1 MLQRIKYFAPN
12 MKTPAMILAAAALS
26 LSGCGDKGGSAPTG
40 QVIATYDGI
49 EITASEL
56 RQEMANMPGGL
67 SPKQAQQGALQAVLS
82 RTILAAEARKEKMDQ
97 TPAAAIMKKRAE
109 DLALVDM
116 YTRKLREDAPLPS
129 DEEARQYVS
138 EHPAS
143 FSQRRIFVV
152 DQLIADSTDPEL
164 LKAMEPLDT
173 MKQIENLLHE
183 RNINFR
189 RTVGTLDALTID
201 AGVAEKI
208 AGLPAGT
215 VFASP
220 SNGAI
225 RANQIRSTV
234 IEPVEGDAA
243 QRVAKSILQSR
254 RVNEIVNNQIS
265 QLLQNGAKKVK
276 YNKEYEPEKPSPSAK
291 AAPADNAADTKS
303 EEKK

>member
-1 MLQRIKYFAPN
+1 MLQRIKYFVPN
-12 MKTPAMILAAAALS
+12 MKSSAMILAAASITLS
-26 LSGCGDKGGSAPTG
+26 ACGDKGAEAPTG

-82 RTILAAEARKEKMDQ
+82 RTILADAARKEKMDQ

-116 YTRKLREDAPLPS
+116 YTRKLRENAPLPS
-129 DEEARQYVS
+129 DEEVRQYVS

-152 DQLIADSTDPEL
+152 DQLIAESTDPEL

-173 MKQIENLLHE
+173 LKDIENLLHE
-183 RNINFR
+183 RNIGFR
-189 RTVGTLDALTID
+189 RTVGTLDALTVD
-201 AGVAEKI
+201 ADVAEKI

-220 SNGAI
+220 SNGTI
-225 RANQIRSTV
+225 RANKIRSTV
-234 IEPVEGDAA
+234 IEPVDDDAA

-254 RVNEIVNNQIS
+254 RVNEIVRNQIS
-265 QLLQNGAKKVK
+265 QLLQNGLKNVK
-276 YNKEYEPEKPSPSAK
+276 YNKDYEPKKENTESGDANNST
-291 AAPADNAADTKS
+291 AAET
-303 EEKK
+303 EEK